1 MTARIIMKLIVTN
14 IVQDTPTV
22 KIYTLRH
29 PIHPAL
35 PKQSAGAHVDVRLPD
50 GKIRQY
56 SLCGNPDDES
66 EYRIAVRRES
76 TGRGGS
82 CWLHDN
88 VEIGSVLHVTAPR
101 NNFPLVTEA
110 KRNVFIA
117 GGIGITPF
125 SSMIYGSKKAGTPF
139 VINYCIKSMEDA
151 PLLEQLSQY
160 CAEDELRLW
169 TSRAEG
175 GRRFDVADIGPPI
188 EGTHI
193 FCCGPNYLVDAVKIA
208 TKALEEDQ
216 VHFEVFSAT
225 LDENF
230 KPEPFLIKIA
240 STGEIIRV
248 DANQSALEAL
258 HQHGFNIA
266 TSCGLGVCG
275 SCECEYSE
283 GTVIHRDS
291 VLNVSAR
298 QDRMMPCVSRARV
311 SVTLNL

>member
-56 SLCGNPDDES
+56 SLCGSPDDES

-125 SSMIYGSKKAGTPF
+125 SSIANIVTSLEGVSISLFPTDPITSPF
-139 VINYCIKSMEDA
+139 SLAMFPKS
-151 PLLEQLSQY
+151 P
-160 CAEDELRLW
+160 
-169 TSRAEG
+169 T
-175 GRRFDVADIGPPI
+175 
-188 EGTHI
+188 
-193 FCCGPNYLVDAVKIA
+193 
-208 TKALEEDQ
+208 
-216 VHFEVFSAT
+216 
-225 LDENF
+225 
-230 KPEPFLIKIA
+230 
-240 STGEIIRV
+240 
-248 DANQSALEAL
+248 
-258 HQHGFNIA
+258 
-266 TSCGLGVCG
+266 
-275 SCECEYSE
+275 
-283 GTVIHRDS
+283 
-291 VLNVSAR
+291 
-298 QDRMMPCVSRARV
+298 
-311 SVTLNL
+311 